1 MTVSAK
7 EVQEL
12 RKMSGAGMM
21 ECKTALSDAGGDIT
35 KAFKLLRE
43 KGIAKAEKKSS
54 RSANEGLVGVKIS
67 SSEASILE
75 VNSETDFVSRNS
87 EFHNLVNSILDI
99 SFENKESSLE
109 DNQDVKDLINE
120 AVGKIG
126 ENIVLRRSANI
137 NGNVFS
143 YVHNSVSEGL
153 GKIGVLVNIESDST
167 EINEIGKNICMH
179 IAALNPKSIS
189 EKDLNIEIVNNEKE
203 IIKQQLKD
211 TGKPDNILEKMMD
224 GKLKKFFEEHTLLE
238 QKYVVDP
245 SISVKQYLINSAE
258 KLKCNISIKEFI
270 RYEIGS

>member
-1 MTVSAK
+1 MK
-7 EVQEL
+7 W
-12 RKMSGAGMM
+12 
-21 ECKTALSDAGGDIT
+21 CK
-35 KAFKLLRE
+35 
-43 KGIAKAEKKSS
+43 
-54 RSANEGLVGVKIS
+54 
-67 SSEASILE
+67 
-75 VNSETDFVSRNS
+75 
-87 EFHNLVNSILDI
+87 
-99 SFENKESSLE
+99 SSLE

>member
-1 MTVSAK
+1 
-7 EVQEL
+7 
-12 RKMSGAGMM
+12 MSGAGMM

-75 VNSETDFVSRNS
+75 INSETDFVSRNS

-99 SFENKESSLE
+99 SLENKESSLE